1 MAGDMLDAGQQDA
14 PRTIVLE
21 LSPKQESVDPMAD
34 TPEHDPAPAVT
45 SEAAP
50 LAAAL
55 EPAMP
60 CAQPQETLYKCAIC
74 GDFVYE
80 SQLEHHVSVC
90 PDPHE
95 SSPQPGVG
103 ELSGTPGS
111 PRHAQEDSMPSDD
124 MLADVIQEDVA
135 SEATQRMWKQWKQ
148 DSTLAAHHDAMVQRS
163 THKRNQLLDERR
175 RKEEEECTFQPK
187 TLPRGSPRTYSRP
200 DTTGEGKWIQ
210 RWDERMRNQRLRQV
224 EAQHYAELTLNPKI
238 SPYAQAF
245 GRKQA
250 EEDIKSGQAPESV
263 FERLYQAA
271 LAREE
276 RKMIAVQ
283 ERDVSIDGL
292 GDNLHSSRQSPSR
305 RVPTSELLYS
315 DALDRRERLRI
326 MAEQL
331 QLRQDEVSKEKR
343 AVLNRSRR
351 YYWQMLE
358 RQVKSSFDKASNN
371 QPVLLQASLEEF
383 LVDFKCM
390 RLRKNTALEPD
401 SEASQLLAALWRHL
415 DPNKAGYTDLLAM
428 TVFFHVLMG
437 AVDEAAQGAAAR
449 SPSSPSED
457 GVSPAIV
464 SPDRVMSPR
473 QGGEGNLQPINED
486 SEANGDASLLGQGLV
501 ATDPDDEGRRIV
513 ELLLRFDP
521 SKLRAEFQPLY
532 SHRIHYQSQQEKKPP
547 PKEDE
552 TMAANQN
559 PNIDSQSRAM
569 AAKLMQR
576 QRGESGKE
584 THADILLWRH
594 SQVEAKKEER
604 RVQRKKQEVS
614 GCTFRPKCI
623 KNRVQETS
631 VEVVTPAG
639 ATRAEVLYARGLAEQ
654 ERKAAKAL
662 ECQKARDGAEIRD
675 CTFQP
680 NVRKSL
686 KSYHRSHEAQSF
698 VPRGFYESRQRLRAA
713 NEARERTVHQR
724 EDRMAKIVPVTP
736 SAMAM
741 LGPSGGMPAPES
753 PGMHL
758 GGVNGSLH
766 SVLPTVAEDPVPSNR
781 RRATS
786 PKSAWG
792 TTGSRMRQRSA
803 GQPGRASPRT
813 SGGQPFVPPERST
826 SQPPLS
832 SMPSGAEDT
841 TASCAS
847 VSSSA
852 APQTPADLAAAALAP
867 ATSEPLAQGAPPV
880 PVSATSEGPPPGLA
894 APQEAP
900 DAEDS
905 ESPPLLY
912 VDVNIAPGQPP
923 ERIILR
929 EGQNVNEVAAEFAA
943 KHVLTPVLAQ
953 RLHSLLREVVHRQE
967 QTSRAG
973 S

>member
-1 MAGDMLDAGQQDA
+1 MAGDMLDAGEQDA
-14 PRTIVLE
+14 PRTVVLE
-21 LSPKQESVDPMAD
+21 LSPKQESVDPMPD
-34 TPEHDPAPAVT
+34 TREHDLASAEKSEVAPLSPAP
-45 SEAAP
+45 
-50 LAAAL
+50 

-60 CAQPQETLYKCAIC
+60 GAQPQETLYKCAIC

-80 SQLEHHVSVC
+80 SQLEHHVTVC
-90 PDPHE
+90 PDPNE
-95 SSPQPGVG
+95 SSPQPG
-103 ELSGTPGS
+103 EEEHLGTPGS
-111 PRHAQEDSMPSDD
+111 PRHVQEESVPSDD
-124 MLADVIQEDVA
+124 LHADFIAEDVA

-148 DSTLAAHHDAMVQRS
+148 DSKLAAHHDAMVQRS
-163 THKRNQLLDERR
+163 TQKRNQLLDERR
-175 RKEEEECTFQPK
+175 RKEDEECTFQPK

-210 RWDERMRNQRLRQV
+210 RWDERMRHQRLRQV
-224 EAQHYAELTLNPKI
+224 EAQHYAELTLKPKI
-238 SPYAQAF
+238 SPYAHAYGQ
-245 GRKQA
+245 KQA
-250 EEDIKSGQAPESV
+250 EDIRSGQMPGSV

-276 RKMIAVQ
+276 RKLVAVQ
-283 ERDVSIDGL
+283 ESQASIEAFP
-292 GDNLHSSRQSPSR
+292 DNVHSSRQSPTR

-331 QLRQDEVSKEKR
+331 QMRQDEVSKEKR

-358 RQVKSSFDKASNN
+358 RQVKSSFEAASNN
-371 QPVLLQASLEEF
+371 QPVLLQASLEDF
-383 LVDFKCM
+383 LIDFKCM
-390 RLRKNTALEPD
+390 RPRKNTVLEPD
-401 SEASQLLAALWRHL
+401 SESSRLLAALWRHL
-415 DPNKAGYTDLLAM
+415 DPNKTGYTDLLTM

-437 AVDEAAQGAAAR
+437 AVDEAAQGAAAH
-449 SPSSPSED
+449 SPGSPMDDQD
-457 GVSPAIV
+457 GVSPATG
-464 SPDRVMSPR
+464 SPGKLTSPR
-473 QGGEGNLQPINED
+473 QGGGEGNLQPINED
-486 SEANGDASLLGQGLV
+486 SEATVDAPLL
-501 ATDPDDEGRRIV
+501 AMASAPADADDEGRRIV

-521 SKLRAEFQPLY
+521 SKLRSEFQPLY
-532 SHRIHYQSQQEKKPP
+532 SHRIHYQSQQEKKQP

-552 TMAANQN
+552 GVAANSN

-576 QRGESGKE
+576 QRGESGKA
-584 THADILLWRH
+584 THAEILLWRH
-594 SQVEAKKEER
+594 SKVEAKKEER
-604 RVQRKKQEVS
+604 RAQRKNEEVS

-623 KNRVQETS
+623 KSRVQETS
-631 VEVVTPAG
+631 VEVITPAG

-654 ERKAAKAL
+654 ERKAARAL
-662 ECQKARDGAEIRD
+662 ECQKAREGAEIRQ

-686 KSYHRSHEAQSF
+686 KSYHRAHELPSS

-713 NEARERTVHQR
+713 NEAREQTVHQR
-724 EDRMAKIVPVTP
+724 EDRMAKIVPVTS

-741 LGPSGGMPAPES
+741 LGPAGGMPAPES
-753 PGMHL
+753 PGTHL
-758 GGVNGSLH
+758 GGGNGSLH
-766 SVLPTVAEDPVPSNR
+766 SALPTVAEDPVPSSR
-781 RRATS
+781 RRAVS

-792 TTGSRMRQRSA
+792 TTGNCMRQRSA
-803 GQPGRASPRT
+803 SAGKPGRASPRT
-813 SGGQPFVPPERST
+813 SGGQAFAPPARST

-832 SMPSGAEDT
+832 SMPCPEDP

-847 VSSSA
+847 VSSSRAASGSEAATPAPVAQEPMDPA
-852 APQTPADLAAAALAP
+852 AP
-867 ATSEPLAQGAPPV
+867 EV
-880 PVSATSEGPPPGLA
+880 PTSEGPPQGSA
-894 APQEAP
+894 APREAP
-900 DAEDS
+900 DAQES

-923 ERIILR
+923 ERIVLR

-967 QTSRAG
+967 QTSKH
-973 S
+973 